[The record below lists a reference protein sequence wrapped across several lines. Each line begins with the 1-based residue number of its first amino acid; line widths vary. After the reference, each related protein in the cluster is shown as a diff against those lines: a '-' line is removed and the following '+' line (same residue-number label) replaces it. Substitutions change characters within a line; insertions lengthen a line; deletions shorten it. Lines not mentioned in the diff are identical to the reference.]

1 MYVCLLGF
9 SGIILKL
16 WGGSI
21 LFFEF
26 DVQGLFWS

>member
-1 MYVCLLGF
+1 MYVCMYVCMLGL

-26 DVQGLFWS
+26 DI